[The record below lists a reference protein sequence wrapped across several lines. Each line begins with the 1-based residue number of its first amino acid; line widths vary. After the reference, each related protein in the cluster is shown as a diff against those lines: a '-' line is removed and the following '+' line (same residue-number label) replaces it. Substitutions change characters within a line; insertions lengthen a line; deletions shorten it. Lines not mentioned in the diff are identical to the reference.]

1 MTGDLCTT
9 LEVIIMKDPIA
20 IGLFGF
26 AVPLFIVGAVFYG
39 IVPLAGLG
47 TLLALSFAFGAVEM
61 FVAGG
66 FTYQMPNSYIATVFF
81 TYGSFFL
88 AFAIAAISGGLAV
101 SMKSAPQVLEVWFWL
116 MALIT
121 FIFFVASL
129 RANIGLVLLFGI
141 LCAAFILMAI
151 SISHIAGLLFMIV
164 AVIGFYLAA
173 VHVINPV
180 MGKAVLPVGSLA
192 PKKA

>member
-1 MTGDLCTT
+1 
-9 LEVIIMKDPIA
+9 MKDPIA

-26 AVPLFIVGAVFYG
+26 AVPLFIIGAMFYG
-39 IVPLAGLG
+39 LVPMDGLG
-47 TLLALSFAFGAVEM
+47 ALLALSFGFGAAEM
-61 FVAGG
+61 YVAGAYT
-66 FTYQMPNSYIATVFF
+66 FQMPNSYIATVFF

-88 AFAIAAISGGLAV
+88 SFAIMGSTGGLALA
-101 SMKSAPQVLEVWFWL
+101 MKSAPQFLEIWFWL

-121 FIFFVASL
+121 LIFFIASL

-141 LCAAFILMAI
+141 LCAAFVLMAI
-151 SISHIAGLLFMIV
+151 SIDAVAGLLFMIV

-180 MGKAVLPVGSLA
+180 MGKAILPVGSLA
-192 PKKA
+192 KKA

>member
-1 MTGDLCTT
+1 
-9 LEVIIMKDPIA
+9 MKDPIA

-26 AVPLFIVGAVFYG
+26 AVPLFIIGAMFHG
-39 IVPLAGLG
+39 LIPMAGVG
-47 TLLALSFAFGAVEM
+47 TLLALCFGFGAAAM
-61 FVAGG
+61 FVSGG
-66 FTYQMPNSYIATVFF
+66 LTYQMPNSYIATVFF

-88 AFAIAAISGGLAV
+88 SFAIAAVSGGLATT
-101 SMKSAPQVLEVWFWL
+101 MKSAPALLTIWFWL

-121 FIFFVASL
+121 VIFFLASL
-129 RANIGLVLLFGI
+129 RANIGLVLLFG
-141 LCAAFILMAI
+141 LLTVAFVLMALGNAP
-151 SISHIAGLLFMIV
+151 IASLLFMIV

-180 MGKAVLPVGSLA
+180 MGKAILPVGSLA

>member
-1 MTGDLCTT
+1 
-9 LEVIIMKDPIA
+9 MKDPIA

-47 TLLALSFAFGAVEM
+47 TLLALSFAFGAAEM
-61 FVAGG
+61 YVAGAL
-66 FTYQMPNSYIATVFF
+66 TYQMPNSYIATVFL

-88 AFAIAAISGGLAV
+88 AFAIAAISGGLAD
-101 SMKSAPQVLEVWFWL
+101 SMKNAPQVLEVWFWL

-121 FIFFVASL
+121 FIFFIASL
-129 RANIGLVLLFGI
+129 RANVGLVLLFGI

-151 SISHIAGLLFMIV
+151 SVTQIAGLLFMIV

-180 MGKAVLPVGSLA
+180 MGKAILPVGSLA

>member
-1 MTGDLCTT
+1 
-9 LEVIIMKDPIA
+9 MKDPIA

-26 AVPLFIVGAVFYG
+26 AVPLFIIGAVFYG

-47 TLLALSFAFGAVEM
+47 TLLALSFAFGAAEM

-66 FTYQMPNSYIATVFF
+66 FTYQLPNSYIATVFF

-88 AFAIAAISGGLAV
+88 AFAIAAISGGLAAT
-101 SMKSAPQVLEVWFWL
+101 MKSAPELLAIWFAL

-121 FIFFVASL
+121 LIFFLASL
-129 RANIGLVLLFGI
+129 RANVGLVLLFGI
-141 LCAAFILMAI
+141 LCVAFILMAI
-151 SISHIAGLLFMIV
+151 SSDAIAGLLFMIV

-180 MGKAVLPVGSLA
+180 MGKAILPVGSLA

>member
-1 MTGDLCTT
+1 
-9 LEVIIMKDPIA
+9 MKDPIA

-26 AVPLFIVGAVFYG
+26 AVPLFIIGAMFHG
-39 IVPLAGLG
+39 MIPMAGLG
-47 TLLALSFAFGAVEM
+47 TLLALCFGFGAAAM
-61 FVAGG
+61 YVAGG

-88 AFAIAAISGGLAV
+88 SFAIAALSGGLAV
-101 SMKSAPQVLEVWFWL
+101 TMKSAPELLAVWFWL

-121 FIFFVASL
+121 LIFFLASL
-129 RANIGLVLLFGI
+129 RANIGLVLLFGL
-141 LCAAFILMAI
+141 LCAAFVLMAVGNAP
-151 SISHIAGLLFMIV
+151 IASTLFMIV
-164 AVIGFYLAA
+164 AVIGLYLAA

-180 MGKAVLPVGSLA
+180 MGKAILPVGSLA

>member
-1 MTGDLCTT
+1 
-9 LEVIIMKDPIA
+9 MKDPIA

-26 AVPLFIVGAVFYG
+26 AVPLFIIGSIFYG

-47 TLLALSFAFGAVEM
+47 TLLALCFGFGAAMM

-81 TYGSFFL
+81 TYGGFFL
-88 AFAIAAISGGLAV
+88 SFAIAAISGGLAV
-101 SMKSAPQVLEVWFWL
+101 TMKSAPELLTVWFWL

-121 FIFFVASL
+121 FIFFIASL

-151 SISHIAGLLFMIV
+151 AMSNIGGLLFMIV
-164 AVIGFYLAA
+164 ALIGFYLAA

-180 MGKAVLPVGSLA
+180 MGKAILPVGSLA

>member
-1 MTGDLCTT
+1 
-9 LEVIIMKDPIA
+9 MKDPIA

-26 AVPLFIVGAVFYG
+26 AVPLFIIGGVFYG
-39 IVPLAGLG
+39 IIPLAGLG
-47 TLLALSFAFGAVEM
+47 TLLALCFGFGAAAM
-61 FVAGG
+61 YVAGG

-88 AFAIAAISGGLAV
+88 SFAIAALSGGLATT
-101 SMKSAPQVLEVWFWL
+101 MKSAPQLLMVWFWL

-121 FIFFVASL
+121 FIFFIASL

-141 LCAAFILMAI
+141 LCAAFVLMAI
-151 SISHIAGLLFMIV
+151 SVSNIAGLLFMIV
-164 AVIGFYLAA
+164 ALIGLYLAA